1 MTLKQY
7 EAVFYAVNTKT
18 LTKAGEKLKTSQTA
32 VSHLIADLE
41 KELGFKII
49 NRGKNGVT
57 LTTEGGRLFP
67 FIQEVVFANER
78 AVNYAKKLKSE
89 NEVTIN
95 VGTFSSVAVNWLPAI
110 IKEFNTFHPEVHFN
124 IIDGG
129 YGDILKALYSG
140 VADVGFISTTEDFA
154 PDTYPLVTDRI
165 LAVLP
170 VGHKFANA
178 ENFNVKNFENET
190 IISLNEST
198 DFDSRR
204 IFEKSGITPNI
215 RYRTADDYAMISMV
229 ENNLGICLMPELLL
243 GKRTLNVVTL
253 ELNPPEHRV
262 IALKVANENSKI
274 VNEFKNHVLA
284 WVKRNVSSK

>member
-129 YGDILKALYSG
+129 YGDILKALG
-140 VADVGFISTTEDFA
+140 IGI
-154 PDTYPLVTDRI
+154 R
-165 LAVLP
+165 AVEKQYQLLP
-170 VGHKFANA
+170 
-178 ENFNVKNFENET
+178 E
-190 IISLNEST
+190 LNEVIK
-198 DFDSRR
+198 RR
-204 IFEKSGITPNI
+204 FVFVGGENKGRELTINEIQNI
-215 RYRTADDYAMISMV
+215 GMFLKHGAFY
-229 ENNLGICLMPELLL
+229 
-243 GKRTLNVVTL
+243 GK
-253 ELNPPEHRV
+253 
-262 IALKVANENSKI
+262 LKM
-274 VNEFKNHVLA
+274 
-284 WVKRNVSSK
+284 